1 MWCPLGEIDL
11 SHTMFQCSKLGLREE
26 YAIDRIEEADR
37 TKYSKYPPDQ
47 MVLRQGLC
55 KDEWHSL
62 ENFGIML
69 IGIGI
74 SNILLVF

>member
-26 YAIDRIEEADR
+26 YAIDRIE
-37 TKYSKYPPDQ
+37 YPPDQ